1 MLNTMDE
8 NTVFPTTDEIVVPV
22 EGSVASID
30 TPVETKEEMVPLS
43 ALLDIKSDVKR
54 LKQELKE
61 AKTVQTTSEQ
71 TAYSKSMVEKYP
83 DVDPD
88 FIAGILAS
96 AVAEAKA
103 ELAPQ
108 FEKVENDRK
117 QAAFDSKFDT
127 IFTKA
132 VSDNPNA
139 KNVDKDVIKALALTP
154 QYNNMP
160 LADII
165 DKLYNPVAVGKSASE
180 NDMRAV
186 PDIAMENIDIGNITQ
201 EQKRQILENPKTRQE
216 YYDKLDAL
224 GK

>member
-8 NTVFPTTDEIVVPV
+8 TKVIPTTDAIVEPV

-43 ALLDIKSDVKR
+43 ALLDVKSDMKK
-54 LKQELKE
+54 LKHELKE
-61 AKTVQTTSEQ
+61 AKTVQTQSEQ
-71 TAYSKSMVEKYP
+71 SAYSKSMVEKYP
-83 DVDPD
+83 DVDPE

-117 QAAFDSKFDT
+117 QVAFDSKFDT
-127 IFTKA
+127 IFAKA

-165 DKLYNPVAVGKSASE
+165 AKLYNPVAVGKSASE

-186 PDIAMENIDIGNITQ
+186 PDIAMENIDIGNITP
-201 EQKRQILENPKTRQE
+201 EQKRQILDNPKTRQQ